1 MISPKGLKIIGRK
14 IVSNGNPTKSIKQII
29 IYNQPIAGRQKL
41 FAQCSSITLGW
52 LFPANAAKSAVFT
65 VVCVLLVFVV
75 VPELAIIVGGAIGAG
90 GGENDGG
97 GGAITGGGAM
107 LGISDFLF
115 ILLGSMTK
123 SSSSTL
129 ALLPVAISSL
139 AIFSRLLYNWCFVV
153 FL

>member
-1 MISPKGLKIIGRK
+1 M
-14 IVSNGNPTKSIKQII
+14 KQITM
-29 IYNQPIAGRQKL
+29 YNQPIAGRQKL
-41 FAQCSSITLGW
+41 FAQCSSTTLGW

-75 VPELAIIVGGAIGAG
+75 VPELAIIDGGANDTAAG
-90 GGENDGG
+90 GGANDGG
-97 GGAITGGGAM
+97 GVIAGGGVITGGGAM